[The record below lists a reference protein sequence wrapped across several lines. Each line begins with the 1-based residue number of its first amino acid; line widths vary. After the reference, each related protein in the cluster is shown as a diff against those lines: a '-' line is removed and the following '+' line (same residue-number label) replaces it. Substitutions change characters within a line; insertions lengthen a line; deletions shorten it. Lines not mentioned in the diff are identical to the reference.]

1 MERDLQNQLDDRS
14 WLRRD
19 TESIENQWRSQ
30 VLPHFERN
38 VKPGF
43 DISEG
48 LEGSEHFALYGLNC
62 RRWQEI
68 SEGQDQGFKVS
79 LCFYV
84 STVSLGIS
92 ATNGYP
98 SIGSGYTSGSKKVY
112 NASLGSSKASLKNAQ
127 KGE

>member
-48 LEGSEHFALYGLNC
+48 LEGSEHFALYGLKADAGK
-62 RRWQEI
+62 EYPKDKI
-68 SEGQDQGFKVS
+68 KVS
-79 LCFYV
+79 RLVCAFMCQQFPWGFPLPMV
-84 STVSLGIS
+84 IH
-92 ATNGYP
+92 
-98 SIGSGYTSGSKKVY
+98 
-112 NASLGSSKASLKNAQ
+112 Q
-127 KGE
+127 